1 MEYTKDIINITKI
14 KEGFFIGDRI
24 AGTNLDVVLQFK
36 ISHMINAA
44 GNQILNLFE
53 TLGVRYLTL
62 NWSENSSQKLLD
74 SKDEIQNRIVSFI
87 DNAILKGEGLLA
99 YSVKGEN
106 RVCIIVII
114 YFMRKYFWSLK
125 KCIEFLKVKK
135 KKLNIPLY
143 FLKQLT
149 DYESRINTKLSK
161 EWYNINNLK
170 DKEELLIRNTHL
182 NSLINTDNKRNNNN
196 NNILDINRCFS
207 KYNPKPHVSWGDNN
221 NFYKYNNL
229 IVNND
234 NQKDLILQK
243 NIKDVFTHI
252 KLKPKKKCIKVTNQ
266 FNRKFEK
273 DNIINYYSNNYQNN
287 NKISFINND
296 LNNNNNENNK
306 NELFNLGLNMK
317 IINKINQINN
327 NFNNLNLPKQRSY
340 SAGKKNKKNS
350 NFKNNN
356 NEEYNEN
363 NNYNNNQNF
372 QYKNINKNFFIK
384 FNNYFDIKD
393 NENPKN
399 FNKLTHKKI
408 KRINNFQQKH
418 LIRNESE
425 IFNIKKKDYFYDEHK
440 KRPSTFDN
448 YQNKNIMNNSATIKQ
463 YINLDNN
470 IVLNNSINKNKNSL
484 KYYLDNNIIHQKK
497 AKINNS
503 FTKNSKK
510 LDFFLEKKIS
520 KTQQSFNKIK
530 QQVNAQ
536 KMQNK
541 MNNSANN
548 FYNYYNVMGQSFNN
562 HNNNKFNNNI
572 IKIPKYSNKMHNKI
586 VNSILHENYNDMN
599 NNKIKIQNDYIN
611 TYSSGNNNKKE
622 KRSSTPSNLLPK
634 NNNNDS
640 YIDFLNYSKKNNLD
654 NPNGITNNTLLNKI
668 NNNKSFN
675 MSQKN
680 QCKYIIYIYI
690 IIINYSFGI

>member
-273 DNIINYYSNNYQNN
+273 DNIINYYSNNDQNN

-296 LNNNNNENNK
+296 LN
-306 NELFNLGLNMK
+306 
-317 IINKINQINN
+317 
-327 NFNNLNLPKQRSY
+327 
-340 SAGKKNKKNS
+340 
-350 NFKNNN
+350 
-356 NEEYNEN
+356 
-363 NNYNNNQNF
+363 
-372 QYKNINKNFFIK
+372 
-384 FNNYFDIKD
+384 
-393 NENPKN
+393 
-399 FNKLTHKKI
+399 
-408 KRINNFQQKH
+408 
-418 LIRNESE
+418 
-425 IFNIKKKDYFYDEHK
+425 
-440 KRPSTFDN
+440 
-448 YQNKNIMNNSATIKQ
+448 TIKQ
-463 YINLDNN
+463 S
-470 IVLNNSINKNKNSL
+470 SIP
-484 KYYLDNNIIHQKK
+484 
-497 AKINNS
+497 
-503 FTKNSKK
+503 
-510 LDFFLEKKIS
+510 
-520 KTQQSFNKIK
+520 
-530 QQVNAQ
+530 
-536 KMQNK
+536 
-541 MNNSANN
+541 
-548 FYNYYNVMGQSFNN
+548 YN
-562 HNNNKFNNNI
+562 
-572 IKIPKYSNKMHNKI
+572 
-586 VNSILHENYNDMN
+586 
-599 NNKIKIQNDYIN
+599 
-611 TYSSGNNNKKE
+611 
-622 KRSSTPSNLLPK
+622 
-634 NNNNDS
+634 
-640 YIDFLNYSKKNNLD
+640 
-654 NPNGITNNTLLNKI
+654 
-668 NNNKSFN
+668 
-675 MSQKN
+675 
-680 QCKYIIYIYI
+680 
-690 IIINYSFGI
+690 